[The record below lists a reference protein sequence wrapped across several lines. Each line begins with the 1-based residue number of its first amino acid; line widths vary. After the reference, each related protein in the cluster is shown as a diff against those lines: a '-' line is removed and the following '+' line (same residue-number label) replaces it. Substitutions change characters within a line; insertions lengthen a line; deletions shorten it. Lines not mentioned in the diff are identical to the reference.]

1 MKEALKIYEEALGYD
16 PGAEYRNAPNTE
28 LAFQSVEK
36 MMSES
41 MSIVSGTARDA
52 ARVYDAFT
60 RLQDHLGRISEA
72 FDEQGDSVAA
82 KELANNQ
89 NDMAKRIKELRNRMN
104 DCLSAFE
111 NVATMAGTR
120 IKYV

>member
-1 MKEALKIYEEALGYD
+1 MKKAVEIYKAALDCDQDAST
-16 PGAEYRNAPNTE
+16 TE

-36 MMSES
+36 MMQES
-41 MSIVSGTARDA
+41 MSIVNGVSRDA
-52 ARVYDAFT
+52 AKVYTAFT
-60 RLQDHLGRISEA
+60 RLQDQLGRISEA

-89 NDMAKRIKELRNRMN
+89 NDMARRIKELRNRMN
-104 DCLSAFE
+104 DCLGAFE
-111 NVATMAGTR
+111 NVATMSGDR